1 VPSRELNSG
10 LPYRQGAGQRTTLL
24 YYLLIT
30 GHLSSMQT
38 VFLWNKEQLN
48 AMRSGQRRVIL
59 DSEFG
64 CGKTFIL
71 KSFALHLARHL
82 RKRIMR
88 F

>member
-1 VPSRELNSG
+1 
-10 LPYRQGAGQRTTLL
+10 
-24 YYLLIT
+24 
-30 GHLSSMQT
+30 MQT
-38 VFLWNKEQLN
+38 VFLWNKDQLN

-82 RKRIMR
+82 RERIMR

>member
-1 VPSRELNSG
+1 LNRQAQASAL
-10 LPYRQGAGQRTTLL
+10 LPL
-24 YYLLIT
+24 YLLIT

-82 RKRIMR
+82 RERIMR